1 MSNFKNFRNMCIER
15 DNSKIKKE
23 QKEGVL
29 STEELKEFFIEVSKE
44 VERLFGNKN
53 KK

>member
-1 MSNFKNFRNMCIER
+1 MCIER

-29 STEELKEFFIEVSKE
+29 RPEELNEFFIELGKE